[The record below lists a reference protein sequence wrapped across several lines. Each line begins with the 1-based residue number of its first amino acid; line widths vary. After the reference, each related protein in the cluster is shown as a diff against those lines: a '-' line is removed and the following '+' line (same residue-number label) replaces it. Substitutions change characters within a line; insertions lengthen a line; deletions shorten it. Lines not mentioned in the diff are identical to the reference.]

1 MNENINSYYNF
12 EQMRKFRE
20 RGVIIPDL
28 NSVRIGYEVAL
39 ENISAG
45 SKLHPFVRINGS
57 KTEIHAGANIGASG
71 PATLD
76 NSWIGEML

>member
-28 NSVRIGYEVAL
+28 NSVRIGYEVAQ

-45 SKLHPFVRINGS
+45 S
-57 KTEIHAGANIGASG
+57 
-71 PATLD
+71 
-76 NSWIGEML
+76 